1 MISAGAVACVLPQ
14 IALIVPLLRHL
25 FGGRY
30 DLRITDNN
38 YFAFDSN
45 FIPITSRDL
54 TLEDVSGTSYD
65 VGPDNLAT
73 FTVSAGTA
81 LTSFEAKPT

>member
-1 MISAGAVACVLPQ
+1 MISAGAVACLLPQ
-14 IALIVPLLRHL
+14 IALIVSLLRHL

-30 DLRITDNN
+30 NLRITDNN

-45 FIPITSRDL
+45 FIPIVGRDL

-65 VGPDNLAT
+65 VGPDNLAN

-81 LTSFEAKPT
+81 LTSFVAGPT